1 VLSEPV
7 GRCGGVSPRHAVA
20 VAGVGVAGKAAG
32 AGVAEGRVAARGGRP
47 REDVHFRILR
57 LIERRPDATQREL
70 AEELG
75 VSLGAVNYCL
85 RALIEKGHVKLDNFR
100 SSKSKLGYA
109 YVLTPQGIAH
119 RAELAAGFIRRK
131 LAEYE
136 AIRSELEALRREY
149 P

>member
-1 VLSEPV
+1 MAGNVAKRP
-7 GRCGGVSPRHAVA
+7 GG
-20 VAGVGVAGKAAG
+20 GDG
-32 AGVAEGRVAARGGRP
+32 AGLGEGLAEGRARAARQ

-57 LIERRPDATQREL
+57 LIEQRPDATQREL
-70 AEELG
+70 AEALG

-85 RALIEKGHVKLDNFR
+85 RALIEKGHVKLANFK

-109 YVLTPQGIAH
+109 YVLTPQGLAH

-136 AIRSELEALRREY
+136 AIRAELDALQREFS
-149 P
+149 